1 VLLGCSERTCGSDT
15 SSPSTDPTAAA
26 AAAAGVEQT
35 QEAQPWARAA
45 AMAYDDVVDPREIR
59 NALLEGPALASER
72 IRRGPQ
78 LSGGNVIPMRTNRL
92 FCLSVVLVL
101 ALSVGCA
108 SISQETIAQINEPV
122 DCGTAEQDI
131 AYLEDEKSG
140 FFFRTLAIITGILPP
155 GSFIVIGRDLFNS
168 PDGIW
173 TDKFKVGFGSYN
185 EKMANKI
192 DEARQQCG
200 LEPPPAD

>member
-1 VLLGCSERTCGSDT
+1 
-15 SSPSTDPTAAA
+15 
-26 AAAAGVEQT
+26 
-35 QEAQPWARAA
+35 
-45 AMAYDDVVDPREIR
+45 
-59 NALLEGPALASER
+59 
-72 IRRGPQ
+72 
-78 LSGGNVIPMRTNRL
+78 MRTRL
-92 FCLSVVLVL
+92 FCLSVGLVLV
-101 ALSVGCA
+101 LSVGCA
-108 SISQETIAQINEPV
+108 SISQETIARINEPV
-122 DCGTAEQDI
+122 DCSTAEQDI

-185 EKMANKI
+185 DKMSNKI